1 MSQFLYTAQAV
12 DNGKMLTSSCYAD
25 DEGQVRSGLKRI
37 GYTVDSVKPQRK
49 NSIFGQHKRIKLADL
64 VDMCRRFSV
73 MYAAGLSLLECLS
86 SLAQE
91 NESKNLSETL
101 QDIHDRIEQGS
112 NVGDAFSK
120 HPKVFS
126 PFFINLLRAGETA
139 GKFDYVLVQLAAFME
154 KQYELKRKIRQAF
167 AYPIIVVV
175 MIFLVV
181 TAIMIVV
188 VPAFSGVYTKLGVP
202 LPGPTIA
209 LIYISNNAIYILPS
223 VIALAVSLRVLQK
236 KLSIIS
242 AVKGWLDRQ
251 KLSMVMIGPVYHK
264 VVLLKFIRTLSI
276 MVAAGIPL
284 SEAMTIAEDVADN
297 SVTSEAVGMIQRNIK
312 RGGTITEAVKLHGFF
327 PRTIVHAFSTGE
339 VSGKLGEMLSKFAGG
354 VEQDVDD
361 GIKRL
366 VIKIEPLLMVFM
378 SLVIGF
384 ILLAIYL
391 PIFDVVK
398 MIHK

>member
-1 MSQFLYTAQAV
+1 MSQYQYTAHAV
-12 DNGKMLTSSCYAD
+12 DDGKVFTSTCYAD
-25 DEGQVRSGLKRI
+25 DENQVRSNLKRM
-37 GYTVDSVKPQRK
+37 GYTVDSVRPQK
-49 NSIFGQHKRIKLADL
+49 TAQIFGRRKRIKLADL
-64 VDMCRRFSV
+64 VNMFRRFSV
-73 MYAAGLSLLECLS
+73 MYAAGLPLLECLS
-86 SLAQE
+86 SLIRE
-91 NESKNLSETL
+91 NESKNLSDAL

-112 NVGDAFSK
+112 SVADAFAK

-126 PFFINLLRAGETA
+126 PLYINLFRAGEAA
-139 GKFDYVLVQLAAFME
+139 GKFDYVLGQLSTYTE
-154 KQYELKRKIRQAF
+154 REYDLKRKIRQAF
-167 AYPIIVVV
+167 AYPLVVMV

-188 VPAFSGVYTKLGVP
+188 VPAFSKVYANLGVP

-209 LIYISNNAIYILPS
+209 LITISNNACYIFPS
-223 VIALAVSLRVLQK
+223 IIALGIGFCFLYKKLRVMP
-236 KLSIIS
+236 
-242 AVKGWLDRQ
+242 AVKDWLDKS
-251 KLSMVMIGPVYHK
+251 KLSMAMIGPVYHK

-284 SEAMTIAEDVADN
+284 SEAITLARDVADN
-297 SVTSEAVGMIQRNIK
+297 TVASEAVSMIQRNIK
-312 RGGTITEAVKLHGFF
+312 RGGTITEAIKLHGFF
-327 PRTIVHAFSTGE
+327 PQTIVHAFSTGE
-339 VSGKLGEMLSKFAGG
+339 EAGNLGEMLSKFAGG

-366 VIKIEPLLMVFM
+366 VIKIEPMLMVVM
-378 SLVIGF
+378 SLIIGF

>member
-1 MSQFLYTAQAV
+1 MSQFQYTAQAV
-12 DNGKMLTSSCYAD
+12 DDGRVFTSTCYAD
-25 DEGQVRSGLKRI
+25 DEGQVRSGLKRM
-37 GYTVDSVKPQRK
+37 GYTVDSVKSQRK
-49 NSIFGQHKRIKLADL
+49 DEIFGQRKRIKPADL
-64 VDMCRRFSV
+64 VNLCRRFSV
-73 MYAAGLSLLECLS
+73 MYAAGLPLLQCLS

-91 NESKNLSETL
+91 NESKNLSDTL

-126 PFFINLLRAGETA
+126 SFFINMLRAGEAA
-139 GKFDYVLVQLAAFME
+139 GKFDYVLGQLSTYME
-154 KQYELKRKIRQAF
+154 RQYELRRKIRQAF

-188 VPAFSGVYTKLGVP
+188 VPAFSGVYAKLGVP

-209 LIYISNNAIYILPS
+209 LIFISNNAGYIIP
-223 VIALAVSLRVLQK
+223 
-236 KLSIIS
+236 SIIVAAIGLCVLHKKIRAVP

-251 KLSMVMIGPVYHK
+251 KLSMAMIGPVYHK

-284 SEAMTIAEDVADN
+284 SEAISIAEDVADN
-297 SVTSEAVGMIQRNIK
+297 TVTSEAVGMVQRNIK
-312 RGGTITEAVKLHGFF
+312 RGGTITEAIKLHGFF
-327 PRTIVHAFSTGE
+327 PKTIVHAFSTGE
-339 VSGKLGEMLSKFAGG
+339 ESGKLGEMLSRFAGG

-366 VIKIEPLLMVFM
+366 VIKIEPMLMVVM
-378 SLVIGF
+378 SMVIGF

>member
-1 MSQFLYTAQAV
+1 MSQFQYTAQAIDDGQV
-12 DNGKMLTSSCYAD
+12 LNSTCYAN

-37 GYTVDSVKPQRK
+37 GYTVDSIKPQK
-49 NSIFGQHKRIKLADL
+49 ANEIFGQRKRIKLSDI
-64 VDMCRRFSV
+64 VNMCQRFSV
-73 MYAAGLSLLECLS
+73 MYAAGLPLLECLS

-91 NESKNLSETL
+91 NESKNLSDTL
-101 QDIHDRIEQGS
+101 QDIHDQIEQGS
-112 NVGDAFSK
+112 NIGDAFAK

-126 PFFINLLRAGETA
+126 PFFVNLLRAGETA
-139 GKFDYVLVQLAAFME
+139 GKFDYVLVQLATFME

-167 AYPIIVVV
+167 VYPVIVVV

-188 VPAFSGVYTKLGVP
+188 VPVFSGVYTRLGVP
-202 LPGPTIA
+202 LPGPTNA
-209 LIYISNNAIYILPS
+209 LIFISDNAGYIISSIIAFAAGLYILYKKIRFVP
-223 VIALAVSLRVLQK
+223 VIK
-236 KLSIIS
+236 N
-242 AVKGWLDRQ
+242 WLDRQ
-251 KLSMVMIGPVYHK
+251 KLSMAMIGPVYHK
-264 VVLLKFIRTLSI
+264 VVLLKFIRTLSV

-284 SEAMTIAEDVADN
+284 SEAVTIAEAVADN
-297 SVTSEAVGMIQRNIK
+297 TVTSEAVGMIKRNIK

-327 PRTIVHAFSTGE
+327 PKTITHAFSTGE
-339 VSGKLGEMLSKFAGG
+339 ESGKLSEMLSKFADS

-366 VIKIEPLLMVFM
+366 VIKIEPMLMVLISM
-378 SLVIGF
+378 VVGF

-398 MIHK
+398 MVHK